1 MRCIRGGPVFLS
13 VLIVFALFLASLPAS
28 AQYIYIDTNGDGM
41 NTWADSLNSTG
52 TTPVDIWINTGFNRN
67 GSRGNCPDA
76 GMTSFSLNLR
86 AVGGTVN
93 WGTFSSAIA
102 SAQGPPAV
110 SNPTEYHIALVITG
124 SSTTTPLGLY
134 KLGTLP
140 VDIVSGTPCLD
151 FATSTS
157 MSPRHSTSFGAG
169 CPGPQFDHT
178 SRLGSDWRDQ
188 DGLPANPSAAPR
200 VFAPGIV
207 VPKYL
212 EAVSVD
218 VQAVASSCGNISS
231 LTADLS
237 ALPPGNDAVFTPGP
251 GNTSGTLTW
260 QPTAADQGDFIV
272 TFQAAGK
279 NPNSTDSHTTIIHLP
294 SVSGTEGSTTP
305 AVLALWPARPN
316 PFNPATTIAYSV
328 PTRARVRLVVYDIAG
343 RAVARLVDR
352 EETPGRH
359 EVHWP
364 GVNDRGQA
372 LASGVYVCRLSTTL
386 GNASSRLVLTK

>member
-1 MRCIRGGPVFLS
+1 MRWIRGGP
-13 VLIVFALFLASLPAS
+13 AFLAVPVVIALLAGAPAS

-52 TTPVDIWINTGFNRN
+52 TTAVDIWIDTGSNRN
-67 GSRGNCPDA
+67 GTHGNCSEP
-76 GMTSFSLNLR
+76 GLVSFSMNLK

-93 WGTFSSAIA
+93 WGTFTSAIA
-102 SAQGPPAV
+102 SASGPPAV
-110 SNPTEYHIALVITG
+110 SNPTEYHIALGITDPA
-124 SSTTTPLGLY
+124 STNTPLALY

-140 VDIVSGTPCLD
+140 VEIVSGTPCLD

-157 MSPRHSTSFGAG
+157 MSPRHSTSFGEG
-169 CPGPQFDHT
+169 CHGPRWDHT
-178 SRLGSDWRDQ
+178 SRLGDDWNDK
-188 DGLPANPSAAPR
+188 DGVVATPSAPPR

-212 EAVSVD
+212 DPVSVD

-231 LTADLS
+231 FTADLS
-237 ALPPGNDAVFTPGP
+237 ALPPGNDAVFTPGS
-251 GNTSGTLTW
+251 GNTTGTLTW

-272 TFQAAGK
+272 TFRATGK
-279 NPNSTDSHTTIIHLP
+279 NPNAAGSHTTIIHLA
-294 SVSGTEGSTTP
+294 SVSGTEESAP
-305 AVLALWPARPN
+305 AILRLWPARPN

-328 PTRARVRLVVYDIAG
+328 PAKTNVRLIVYDIAG

-352 EETPGRH
+352 AETSGRH

-364 GVNDRGQA
+364 GVNDRGEP
-372 LASGVYVCRLSTTL
+372 LASGVYVCRLTTAF